1 MDGLAVKVNLVEG
14 TEHTF
19 SLRPR
24 VIVEFEQ
31 KFNKGLGKLIGDEQK
46 LEHLYY
52 LAWASLKANG
62 IVVKPFGADFLD
74 TLKSVELVVDPSFES
89 TETA

>member
-19 SLRPR
+19 VLRPR

-52 LAWASLKANG
+52 LAWA
-62 IVVKPFGADFLD
+62 
-74 TLKSVELVVDPSFES
+74 
-89 TETA
+89 